1 MDCQALFV
9 KKFTFF
15 CIIAAFTKDTKNK
28 PFGFEV
34 QDYRIGGLIKRVEHC
49 EKMIMD
55 YVNGKSE
62 NIALLDEKCL
72 DFYPELI
79 EDGAF
84 NSFALNISTS
94 IV

>member
-1 MDCQALFV
+1 M
-9 KKFTFF
+9 KE
-15 CIIAAFTKDTKNK
+15 NK